1 MSKAL
6 LAVYDSSKDYV
17 DRFLDYIKKKHYLPF
32 ESIGFTDTKAL
43 ENYLVRNKV
52 DLLLYSKEEFV
63 EETESLE
70 PECELFI
77 RHENVR
83 EFAYLG
89 KRRNSKSRVN
99 HINKYQSMKAILEEV
114 RIILNEDNY
123 YEEREVKEINVAG
136 IYAIC
141 SSKKALRT
149 SLILTAQ
156 KASRSNLLYINL
168 DRFSFIENC
177 SISDLIYFYKTDKEK
192 LKETLIKTRATINS
206 FDILSSPFDMND
218 IDEIKINEWPDF
230 LSELSKAGEYDLI
243 VVDMYEAFRNLED
256 AFDMCREIFVITDES
271 RESQE
276 KLEKLKSFF
285 NARKRQDLINK
296 ISKISTEEF

>member
-43 ENYLVRNKV
+43 ESYLVRNKV
-52 DLLLYSKEEFV
+52 DLLLYSREEFV
-63 EETESLE
+63 EEIESSE
-70 PECELFI
+70 PECEQFI

-123 YEEREVKEINVAG
+123 FDEERETKKINVVG
-136 IYAIC
+136 IYGVLPLSVGSGVGTSGGYTPGTLGIGLGLKRISLLLKYAIIQ
-141 SSKKALRT
+141 T
-149 SLILTAQ
+149 
-156 KASRSNLLYINL
+156 
-168 DRFSFIENC
+168 
-177 SISDLIYFYKTDKEK
+177 
-192 LKETLIKTRATINS
+192 
-206 FDILSSPFDMND
+206 P
-218 IDEIKINEWPDF
+218 
-230 LSELSKAGEYDLI
+230 
-243 VVDMYEAFRNLED
+243 
-256 AFDMCREIFVITDES
+256 
-271 RESQE
+271 
-276 KLEKLKSFF
+276 
-285 NARKRQDLINK
+285 
-296 ISKISTEEF
+296 